1 MFNGVTDVPV
11 QEINNDKFEIKKYV
25 VGLSEFIENCDTP
38 MTISIQGDWGSGKTS
53 MMNML
58 KGIIETHKVQT
69 IWFNTW
75 QFSQFS
81 LDNNL
86 VFAMLNILIN
96 ELSEKDNAT
105 KANIKSIM
113 TRVAKAAVTAGV
125 SMATGG
131 AVNVKEAID
140 SVAEQVVDTNYA
152 QEIMKLKECFENL
165 VENRLAALG
174 KDRVVVFV
182 DDLDRL
188 QPGKAVE
195 LLEVLKLFLD
205 CKKCV
210 FVLAVDYEIVTLGVK
225 EKYGNSVTED
235 KGRSFFDKIIQL
247 PFKMPVSNYD
257 IKKYVQETLASMQMP
272 VDEKSCI
279 KFVNLIGT
287 SIGYNPRAMKRLFN
301 TYQLLDNICKKED
314 NYKEN
319 KEARERI
326 LFGTIC
332 MQMKYEGL
340 YKYFAKKLSVVSSE
354 MLADFAD
361 DKNLDTI
368 KEDHEFME
376 LLEKSSIDL
385 DERLKGMTRFMK
397 CFNDVVDI
405 DGNHKIDDNELD
417 IMREVFKI
425 SRITSVGEAEE
436 EGHSSVDWQWRTTMQ
451 NITKAISEK
460 YSLQMKGLRVVKT
473 RSKNS
478 FKEGQLKLDFSIGEL
493 KCCLGFYIWPT
504 EDSQGEASIEL
515 QNCSGQKNSNRMEE
529 IFGKGTDNP
538 LGIDGYHNQ
547 TEYGTFQYLYPQI
560 DVSANNLDK
569 VAETLGRLYF
579 TAYNNLLLKFPEL
592 NK

>member
-58 KGIIETHKVQT
+58 KGIIEDHKVQT

-96 ELSEKDNAT
+96 ELSDKDNAT

-152 QEIMKLKECFENL
+152 QEIMKLKECFEKL

-272 VDEKSCI
+272 VDEKSCV

-287 SIGYNPRAMKRLFN
+287 SVGYNPRAMKRLFN
-301 TYQLLDNICKKED
+301 TYQLLDNISQKED

-319 KEARERI
+319 IEARQRI
-326 LFGTIC
+326 LFGIIC

-361 DKNLDTI
+361 DKNLDII

-376 LLEKSSIDL
+376 LLETSSVDL
-385 DERLKGMTRFMK
+385 DERLKSMTRFMK
-397 CFNDVVDI
+397 CFIDVVDI
-405 DGNHKIDDNELD
+405 NGNHKIDDNELVV
-417 IMREVFKI
+417 MQEVFKI

-436 EGHSSVDWQWRTTMQ
+436 EGYSSADWQWRTTMQ
-451 NITKAISEK
+451 NITKAIYEK
-460 YSLQMKGLRVVKT
+460 HSLKMKGLRVVKT
-473 RSKNS
+473 RSKNA
-478 FKEGQLKLDFSIGEL
+478 FKEGQLKFDFSIGGL
-493 KCCLGFYIWPT
+493 KCCLGFYIWPI
-504 EDSQGEASIEL
+504 EDSMGEASIEL

-529 IFGKGTDNP
+529 VFGKGADNP

-547 TEYGTFQYLYPQI
+547 TEFGTFQYLYPQI

-569 VAETLGRLYF
+569 VAETLGNLYF

-592 NK
+592 KK